1 MAARAGK
8 TMHRH
13 EAPRSVETRVPP
25 PSWRQRLRAR
35 LRSRSAEDGVF
46 RPVRLPLWVDLAIS
60 ATMVAVVSGAFVGF
74 FVWLART
81 Q

>member
-13 EAPRSVETRVPP
+13 EALRSVEKRAPA
-25 PSWRQRLRAR
+25 PSRRQRWGAR
-35 LRSRSAEDGVF
+35 LRSRAAEDGVF
-46 RPVRLPLWVDLAIS
+46 RPVRLPLWVDLAI
-60 ATMVAVVSGAFVGF
+60 AAAMLAAASGAFVGF